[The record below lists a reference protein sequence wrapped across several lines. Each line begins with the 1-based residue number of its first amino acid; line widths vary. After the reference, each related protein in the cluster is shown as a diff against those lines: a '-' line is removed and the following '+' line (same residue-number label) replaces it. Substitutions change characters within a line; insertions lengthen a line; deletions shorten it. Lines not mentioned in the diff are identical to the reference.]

1 MSRINYLAKGTLN
14 VLKRVLPPLLAVGG
28 TVAIGAV
35 TVTVSNLIK
44 YHQLDAATQDCI
56 DGFRDDIGP
65 RASHN
70 FAYNHCVKIPAYLKG
85 LREKNTDD

>member
-28 TVAIGAV
+28 TVAIVAV
-35 TVTVSNLIK
+35 PVTVSNLIK

-65 RASHN
+65 RASRK
-70 FAYNHCVKIPAYLKG
+70 FAYNHCVKIPAYLEQ
-85 LREKNTDD
+85 LRAKDTDD